1 MAKNELDWA
10 ALASQR
16 DAVLAT
22 TRTLIIGTGPETGD
36 ASSCPELGVT
46 PSIRHNDHFF
56 IYPSRLSAHVRVMM
70 ETGVAQFLA
79 IEDEASAQNIW
90 ARKRIRFTAEIIEI
104 ERHSDDFYF
113 LSDAFSARHG
123 PTMSLIRD
131 FADFHMLK
139 LVPLHGV
146 MVLGFAKAFRLEGG
160 GLDIVA
166 HLRES

>member
-1 MAKNELDWA
+1 MAEKELDWA
-10 ALASQR
+10 ALAGQR
-16 DAVLAT
+16 DAVLT
-22 TRTLIIGTGPETGD
+22 TARTLIIGTGPESGD
-36 ASSCPELGVT
+36 DSSCPELGVT
-46 PSIRHNDHFF
+46 PSIRHDDHFF

-70 ETGVAQFLA
+70 ESGVSQFLVM
-79 IEDEASAQNIW
+79 EDEASAQNIW

-104 ERHSDDFYF
+104 DRHSDDFNL
-113 LSDAFSARHG
+113 LSDIFAARHG
-123 PTMSLIRD
+123 PTMNLIRD
-131 FADFHMLK
+131 FTDFHMLK